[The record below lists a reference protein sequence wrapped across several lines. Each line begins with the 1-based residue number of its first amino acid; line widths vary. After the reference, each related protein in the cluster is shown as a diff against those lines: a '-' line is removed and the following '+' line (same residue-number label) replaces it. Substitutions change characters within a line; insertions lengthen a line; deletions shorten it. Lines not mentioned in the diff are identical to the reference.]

1 MEREEQARAMAEIRN
16 RNRNR
21 PARRAEQARNG
32 APQEPRGMIG
42 LQRFLELVQN
52 DREDEWDSD
61 ELEDF

>member
-21 PARRAEQARNG
+21 PARRAEQPRHG
-32 APQEPRGMIG
+32 VPLDPRGMIG

-61 ELEDF
+61 ELDDF

>member
-21 PARRAEQARNG
+21 PAPRVEQPRNG
-32 APQEPRGMIG
+32 VPQEPRGMIG